1 MKSKFLKTLLI
12 SGILIPSAI
21 LTISCST
28 NTANTKEIKEDN
40 KQEETNKPAT
50 ITKEIKEFIE
60 QIELAIKNSN
70 EFSSEQKEEL
80 NKFLNEYKNNPDE
93 NAKQLLEQKTINFIL
108 QNFSQTRQIFLLASI
123 LVRFANIKK
132 DPEFFA
138 RLQNVTKNFDSLQS
152 IISIIKEPKL
162 EISEEDA
169 KTFNN
174 LYKTVL
180 EEIQLNQY
188 ILNDSTINQLVFKQ
202 NPNFSLFTLTEKEIK
217 DIQESAIFN
226 LEDNNLNFEVSQ
238 IVAKSDNTIKNQLSL
253 NINLERDLEI
263 SKIKDNILVYS
274 EFKTIDD
281 EFIEDKNDN
290 IQLSHFYN
298 QEFFNNK
305 FLMYLSINATI
316 LTTQDKLF
324 TIYEVPFSI
333 ENNQIIKKTRY
344 IFDSYNLKDLQGI
357 ESDKVLRA
365 LKGIYLEFSK
375 DTNIDS
381 IIE

>member
-12 SGILIPSAI
+12 SAILIPSAI

-28 NTANTKEIKEDN
+28 NTANAKEIKEDN

-70 EFSSEQKEEL
+70 EFSLEQKEEL
-80 NKFLNEYKNNPDE
+80 NKFLDEYKSNPDE
-93 NAKQLLEQKTINFIL
+93 DAKQLLEQKTINFIL

-138 RLQNVTKNFDSLQS
+138 HLQSVTKNFDSLQS

-180 EEIQLNQY
+180 KEVKLNEY
-188 ILNDSTINQLVFKQ
+188 ILDDSTISQLVFKQ
-202 NPNFSLFTLTEKEIK
+202 NLNFSLFTLTEKEIK
-217 DIQESAIFN
+217 DIQESLIFT
-226 LEDNNLNFEVSQ
+226 LEDNNLSFEISQ
-238 IVAKSDNTIKNQLSL
+238 IVTKSDNTIKNQLSL
-253 NINLERDLEI
+253 DVNLERDLEI

-298 QEFFNNK
+298 KEFFNNK
-305 FLMYLSINATI
+305 FLMYLSIEPTI
-316 LTTQDKLF
+316 LTTSDKLF
-324 TIYEVPFSI
+324 AVYEVPFSV
-333 ENNQIIKKTRY
+333 EKNQIVKKTRY
-344 IFDSYNLKDLQGI
+344 IFKSFNLKDLQEI
-357 ESDKVLRA
+357 NSDKLLRA

-375 DTNIDS
+375 DVNIDS
-381 IIE
+381 VIE